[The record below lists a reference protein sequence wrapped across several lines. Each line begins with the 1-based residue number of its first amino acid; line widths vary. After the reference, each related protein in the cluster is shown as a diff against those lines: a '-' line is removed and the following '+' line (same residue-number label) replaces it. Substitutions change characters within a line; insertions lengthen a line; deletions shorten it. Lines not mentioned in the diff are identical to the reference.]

1 MTPMQ
6 TVPKH
11 MVCLGQAGP
20 LSQEITWR
28 ESNMLEVSRFL
39 GKTRFFIAVPK
50 RKPLNF
56 LFVVVLL
63 PADGSTPGGDDQ
75 VE

>member
-1 MTPMQ
+1 
-6 TVPKH
+6 
-11 MVCLGQAGP
+11 
-20 LSQEITWR
+20 
-28 ESNMLEVSRFL
+28 MLEVSRFL
-39 GKTRFFIAVPK
+39 DKTRFFIAVPK

-63 PADGSTPGGDDQ
+63 PAHGSTPGGDNQ

>member
-1 MTPMQ
+1 
-6 TVPKH
+6 
-11 MVCLGQAGP
+11 
-20 LSQEITWR
+20 
-28 ESNMLEVSRFL
+28 MLEVSRFL

-50 RKPLNF
+50 RKPLIF

-63 PADGSTPGGDDQ
+63 PADGSTPEGGDQ